1 MKLWL
6 EGNQRCCDRE
16 TAIELGGSEYRN
28 PDIKTILHFDEY
40 ISIRDNDEVCHRD
53 TPKDEVLTADWY
65 KEIKD
70 RTIERWQTIGGG
82 IYSVEVC
89 ISLLPKKIKGV
100 SR

>member
-28 PDIKTILHFDEY
+28 PDIKIILHFDEY

-53 TPKDEVLTADWY
+53 TL
-65 KEIKD
+65 
-70 RTIERWQTIGGG
+70 
-82 IYSVEVC
+82 VEEKRYEGRGT
-89 ISLLPKKIKGV
+89 SSSQKTMKG
-100 SR
+100 